1 MRNDGVSL
9 EAETFDF
16 DNTLQID
23 CSNLRSFQVVSAVV
37 FFGIGIYDRA
47 NMSLSLF
54 KGLGFS

>member
-1 MRNDGVSL
+1 MRNNGVSL

-16 DNTLQID
+16 DNALPID

-47 NMSLSLF
+47 NMSV
-54 KGLGFS
+54 GLP